1 MPLFCNIDE
10 VDRISECH
18 QHQLHKRQNTHRP
31 RDKQTSCNPPPFLTV
46 SYYLYIQKLFSTN
59 DANVAPHIGFNLSFF
74 VKLFGGWVWL
84 KF

>member
-1 MPLFCNIDE
+1 MRKIEFLNVININF
-10 VDRISECH
+10 I
-18 QHQLHKRQNTHRP
+18 
-31 RDKQTSCNPPPFLTV
+31 RDKIHIDLAISKPLATPPPFLTV
-46 SYYLYIQKLFSTN
+46 SYYLYIQNFFSTN